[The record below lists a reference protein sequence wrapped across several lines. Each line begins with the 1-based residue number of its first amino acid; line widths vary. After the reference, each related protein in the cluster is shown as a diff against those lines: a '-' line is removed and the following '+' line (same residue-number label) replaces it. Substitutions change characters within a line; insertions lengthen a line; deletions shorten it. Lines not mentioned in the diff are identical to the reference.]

1 MRQMRNAEGQTE
13 IYDTFKTGSMTAA
26 EQLVDHGRNAC
37 NG

>member
-1 MRQMRNAEGQTE
+1 MLNAVAQTE

-26 EQLVDHGRNAC
+26 EQLVEHGRNAC